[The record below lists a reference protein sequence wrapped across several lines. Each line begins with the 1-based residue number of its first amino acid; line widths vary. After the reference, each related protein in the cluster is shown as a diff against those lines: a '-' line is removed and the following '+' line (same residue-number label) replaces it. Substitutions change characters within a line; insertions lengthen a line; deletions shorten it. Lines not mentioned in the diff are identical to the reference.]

1 MDPLSH
7 LSSSPSQEDPSPQKS
22 PSKPTTDNELVQ
34 SDTPNAITS
43 LNINIF
49 NFEEKKIDGGK
60 NSVVFYKVQVNF
72 TKKNKK
78 WFLSKR
84 YSEFDALNKQLVEIY
99 PNMPVLPSKTFFKL
113 SSEQEIQD
121 RMKNLN
127 EYLKVSFI
135 DFYTNVRFSN

>member
-1 MDPLSH
+1 M
-7 LSSSPSQEDPSPQKS
+7 
-22 PSKPTTDNELVQ
+22 
-34 SDTPNAITS
+34 
-43 LNINIF
+43 
-49 NFEEKKIDGGK
+49 
-60 NSVVFYKVQVNF
+60 FYKVQVNF

-84 YSEFDALNKQLVEIY
+84 YSEFDALNKQLVEVY

-127 EYLKVSFI
+127 EYLKVSFF
-135 DFYTNVRFSN
+135 DKNY

>member
-22 PSKPTTDNELVQ
+22 PTKPTSDNELVQ
-34 SDTPNAITS
+34 SDTPNAIAS

-113 SSEQEIQD
+113 SSEQEI
-121 RMKNLN
+121 
-127 EYLKVSFI
+127 
-135 DFYTNVRFSN
+135 

>member
-1 MDPLSH
+1 M
-7 LSSSPSQEDPSPQKS
+7 
-22 PSKPTTDNELVQ
+22 
-34 SDTPNAITS
+34 
-43 LNINIF
+43 
-49 NFEEKKIDGGK
+49 DGGK

-84 YSEFDALNKQLVEIY
+84 YSEFDALNKQLVEVY

-127 EYLKVSFI
+127 EYLKVSFV
-135 DFYTNVRFSN
+135 F